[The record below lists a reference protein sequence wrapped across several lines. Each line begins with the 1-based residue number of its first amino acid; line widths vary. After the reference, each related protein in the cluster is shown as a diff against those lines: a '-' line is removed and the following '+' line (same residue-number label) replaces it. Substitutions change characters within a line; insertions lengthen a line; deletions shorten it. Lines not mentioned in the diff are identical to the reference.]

1 MNKIHITGILLAL
14 STLWACN
21 NKNPM
26 DEEQYFKQIYL
37 VGAYDHVF
45 TQTVYYNDT
54 EAQETFIS
62 VAASGSLG
70 LDEDVNVTVGIFPE
84 EVPIYNEKYIGHYS
98 SLPYYSVLP
107 EGVYDIPSLQNYAI
121 PFRITSV
128 SAYQTTTDS
137 VLLLALDMQNEY
149 SATYAMSGSLHL
161 LDETGHELD
170 TTLTGKNKELIAVS
184 QYELRMFYYDASEE
198 DENIA
203 SDCLVLTINPE
214 DNSVSIRPWNTEEF
228 QYPTITQAGGTY
240 TPATQ
245 VLDIWYEYTDN
256 DTGQNYRIREALT
269 RQ

>member
-84 EVPIYNEKYIGHYS
+84 ELIIQPHNTGAFDLSPHDRFLLCSDGLTDMLAEREIAFLLKQPGSLAQAGNLLYNEALARG
-98 SLPYYSVLP
+98 
-107 EGVYDIPSLQNYAI
+107 GRDN
-121 PFRITSV
+121 IT
-128 SAYQTTTDS
+128 
-137 VLLLALDMQNEY
+137 VLLVE
-149 SATYAMSGSLHL
+149 S
-161 LDETGHELD
+161 
-170 TTLTGKNKELIAVS
+170 
-184 QYELRMFYYDASEE
+184 R
-198 DENIA
+198 
-203 SDCLVLTINPE
+203 
-214 DNSVSIRPWNTEEF
+214 
-228 QYPTITQAGGTY
+228 
-240 TPATQ
+240 
-245 VLDIWYEYTDN
+245 
-256 DTGQNYRIREALT
+256 
-269 RQ
+269 

>member
-84 EVPIYNEKYIGHYS
+84 ELIIQPQDTGPFALLPGDRFLLCSDGLTDMLSEPEIITRGFIYVKENEEVMKN
-98 SLPYYSVLP
+98 LQEVARVAALSV
-107 EGVYDIPSLQNYAI
+107 QAK
-121 PFRITSV
+121 
-128 SAYQTTTDS
+128 
-137 VLLLALDMQNEY
+137 
-149 SATYAMSGSLHL
+149 
-161 LDETGHELD
+161 
-170 TTLTGKNKELIAVS
+170 KNQDLG
-184 QYELRMFYYDASEE
+184 ELRGVVKSAIS
-198 DENIA
+198 
-203 SDCLVLTINPE
+203 
-214 DNSVSIRPWNTEEF
+214 
-228 QYPTITQAGGTY
+228 
-240 TPATQ
+240 
-245 VLDIWYEYTDN
+245 
-256 DTGQNYRIREALT
+256 NYLFKNMRRSPMVIPVVNRV
-269 RQ
+269 